1 MALSQDMRERIFAA
15 ADALFAASETGEFP
29 NVEAVRQESRAGMN
43 YVVEAMKEWRQNQ
56 RRQVMTVRDPLP
68 PELHTMI
75 QEAGQHFWTS
85 ARQLANESLDAARS
99 AFESEKNDLIQLSA
113 EQSAAFESQATE
125 LAITLERLAELER
138 LAAAAGENER
148 EMSRTLEA
156 MREAR
161 QRAEQEAALSRLQAE
176 ENARRADE
184 LRAELEHAHRE
195 AGAAAADARTVT
207 EALRGDAERL
217 RTERDRAQQRL
228 EQAVEEITRLTEQL
242 TAARGETAAVQTAL
256 AEVRA
261 QSGAAERV
269 HAEQQ
274 AQAEAEKGRQCAQV
288 AGAETARDE
297 ARQEAADAREAAARL
312 RGELEAVRTQNAAL
326 LAALKSDRDDET
338 SSPD

>member
-68 PELHTMI
+68 PELHTLI

-156 MREAR
+156 TREAR

-184 LRAELEHAHRE
+184 
-195 AGAAAADARTVT
+195 
-207 EALRGDAERL
+207 L

-326 LAALKSDRDDET
+326 LAALKSDRGDET

>member
-1 MALSQDMRERIFAA
+1 MSSYCSFAPIRP
-15 ADALFAASETGEFP
+15 ASETGEFP
-29 NVEAVRQESRAGMN
+29 NVKAVRQESRAGMN

-68 PELHTMI
+68 PELHTVI

-113 EQSAAFESQATE
+113 EQSSAFERQATE
-125 LAITLERLAELER
+125 LAVTLERLAELER
-138 LAAAAGENER
+138 LAAEAGESER

-156 MREAR
+156 TRETH
-161 QRAEQEAALSRLQAE
+161 QRADQEAALSRLQAE

-195 AGAAAADARTVT
+195 AGAAAADARTVS

-217 RTERDRAQQRL
+217 RKERDRALQRL
-228 EQAVEEITRLTEQL
+228 ELAGEEIARLTEQL
-242 TAARGETAAVQTAL
+242 TAAQGETAGVRTTL
-256 AEVRA
+256 VDVRA
-261 QSGAAERV
+261 QTGAAERV
-269 HAEQQ
+269 HAEQL
-274 AQAEAEKGRQCAQV
+274 AQA

-297 ARQEAADAREAAARL
+297 ARQEAADAREAAAQL
-312 RGELEAVRTQNAAL
+312 RGELEAV
-326 LAALKSDRDDET
+326 LAALKNGRDDET